1 MERFC
6 LDCQLPLKGRADQKF
21 CSQHCRNNYNNE
33 HKNPLQDPVKA
44 INKILRK
51 NREILKKLNP
61 DGKTKISKQQL
72 LNRGFRFDY
81 FTHLYQNKKGNTYH
95 FCYEYG
101 YLSLENEEYLLVT
114 EYKGLMISL

>member
-51 NREILKKLNP
+51 NRELLKKLNP

-72 LNRGFRFDY
+72 LASGFRFDY

-101 YLSLENEEYLLVT
+101 YLPLENEEYLLVT
-114 EYKGLMISL
+114 EYRGLMISL

>member
-1 MERFC
+1 MERLC
-6 LDCQLPLKGRADQKF
+6 LDCELPLKGRADQKF
-21 CSQHCRNNYNNE
+21 CGQHCRNNYNNG
-33 HKNPLQDPVKA
+33 HKDPQQDPLKV

-61 DGKTKISKQQL
+61 DGKTKISRQQL
-72 LNRGFRFDY
+72 LATGFRLNY
-81 FTHLYQNKKGNTYH
+81 FTHQYQNKKGNTYH

-101 YLSLENEEYLLVT
+101 YLSLDNEEYLLVT

>member
-6 LDCQLPLKGRADQKF
+6 LDCNLPLKGRADQKF
-21 CSQHCRNNYNNE
+21 CSQHCRNNYNND
-33 HKNPLQDPVKA
+33 HKDPQQDPVKA

-61 DGKTKISKQQL
+61 DGKTKISKQHL
-72 LNRGFRFDY
+72 LATGFRFDY